1 MLAFVLAIPYQN
13 YNCPGLL
20 NKLKDLGRRHMDHA
34 SHIHIALP
42 DEVTL
47 IYRDIFGVKDY
58 D

>member
-1 MLAFVLAIPYQN
+1 
-13 YNCPGLL
+13 
-20 NKLKDLGRRHMDHA
+20 MDHA

-47 IYRDIFGVKDY
+47 IYRDKIGVKDY

>member
-1 MLAFVLAIPYQN
+1 
-13 YNCPGLL
+13 
-20 NKLKDLGRRHMDHA
+20 MDHA